1 MAINGFESDAF
12 ELKRMMRQ
20 DAHEKAFETQVLG
33 QRIFEREKDKLVK
46 IGIKAVKKEF
56 QEKEENLEINQKIL
70 ISTKTNENRL
80 RRMVSRNDCLVSLR
94 AEAKAKLASEFTS
107 NSVSYQNTIK
117 NLIIQVSTAK
127 SDDKHPDYL

>member
-56 QEKEENLEINQKIL
+56 QEKEETLEINQKIL